1 MARMLLADNG
11 VLGDN
16 LLTYLVLAL
25 GGALF
30 VGNALAIV
38 RPPAKPKEGELQQA
52 PFARSAVMAGV
63 GLLAAIWAL
72 ATLVSK

>member
-1 MARMLLADNG
+1 MLLADSG
-11 VLGDN
+11 LLGDN

-38 RPPAKPKEGELQQA
+38 RPPARPKEGELRQA
-52 PFARSAVMAGV
+52 PFGRSAVMAGV
-63 GLLAAIWAL
+63 GLLAAVWAL
-72 ATLVSK
+72 ATLLKQ